1 MKTKWLFLT
10 MLIGCGGLF
19 AVLSFGLTLAY
30 LACNNNI
37 VLFQSALPEIL
48 DVFREL
54 IELLAWALALTLIS
68 YASIFGSTKKTTIR
82 LLILLSGL
90 LLVRRIF
97 DLCVILLVNHKISLY
112 EDLFYN
118 LFYWI
123 FDLVLLL
130 ISWLLIS
137 STVKSYL
144 RKRTVIGKA
153 RAIFGADTD
162 LSVSTK
168 EVYPFQKFFS
178 KTNPLQRCFF
188 KIALLFSASK
198 LLSRLIFDLGYG
210 APESFGEVLIMFV
223 YYLSDLIFGVIFY
236 LFCILIFR
244 IIVSKSQKKTDDIK

>member
-1 MKTKWLFLT
+1 MKTKRLFLT

-54 IELLAWALALTLIS
+54 IEFLAWALALVLIS
-68 YASIFGSTKKTTIR
+68 YASLFCGSNKTAVR
-82 LLILLSGL
+82 LLFLLSGL

-97 DLCVILLVNHKISLY
+97 DLCAILLINHRISMH

-123 FDLVLLL
+123 FDLVLVL

-137 STVKSYL
+137 STIKAYL
-144 RKRTVIGKA
+144 RRRTVTGKA
-153 RAIFGADTD
+153 RALFGADTKFII
-162 LSVSTK
+162 STE
-168 EVYPFQKFFS
+168 EVYPFGKCFS
-178 KTNPLQRCFF
+178 KTNPLQACFL
-188 KIALLFSASK
+188 KNAILFSASK
-198 LLSRLIFDLGYG
+198 ILSRLIFDLDYG
-210 APESFGEVLIMFV
+210 APEGLGDLLLMFF
-223 YYLSDLIFGVIFY
+223 YYLSDLIFGLIFY

-244 IIVSKSQKKTDDIK
+244 IVIFKTQKKTDDVN